1 MSPKV
6 SVIIPVYNASSFLV
20 RCLDSVL
27 SQTLS
32 DIEVIC
38 IDDCS
43 SDNSFEILK
52 DYVEMDSRFKVF
64 KNERNIGQGLTRN
77 KGIDHAK
84 GEYIA
89 FVDSD
94 DWIESNMYD
103 ILYAETN
110 IQKYDLV
117 CCNLIYDFP
126 DGSAESPKMPSLEL
140 ITRDFLISEGIAPS
154 IKLFSP
160 NSPCDKIYKR
170 EYIERLNLRFESERV
185 FLYEDKFFNLSFLAS
200 NPTFCFV
207 TKVFYH
213 YMIRHGSTMT
223 SYRKDF
229 INRYFAMDEKI
240 KRLLSENDMISEEI
254 QQRFRKS
261 LFEITFVFCLNSL
274 LYNKSIN
281 GKIYDFLI
289 LKNDKR
295 ISSNAKYFNFK
306 DIPSSSSKINGFVKS
321 ACFFILKYLS

>member
-6 SVIIPVYNASSFLV
+6 SVVIPVYNSASFLE

-27 SQTLS
+27 SQTLI

-43 SDNSFEILK
+43 SDNSFDILK
-52 DYVEMDSRFKVF
+52 DYVEKDSRVKVF
-64 KNERNIGQGLTRN
+64 KNEQNIGQGLTRN
-77 KGIDHAK
+77 RGIDFSK

-94 DWIESNMYD
+94 DWIEPNMYD
-103 ILYAETN
+103 VLYSTTVS
-110 IQKYDLV
+110 QKYDLI
-117 CCNLIYDFP
+117 CCNLIFDFP
-126 DGSAESPKMPSLEL
+126 DGSAEAPKMPPLEL
-140 ITRDFLISEGIAPS
+140 ITRDFLINEGISPS

-200 NPTFCFV
+200 NPNFCFV

-213 YMIRHGSTMT
+213 YTIRHGSTMT
-223 SYRKDF
+223 SHRKDF
-229 INRYFAMDEKI
+229 INRYFAMNEKI
-240 KRLLSENDMISEEI
+240 KSLLSRNGLISDEV
-254 QQRFRKS
+254 QKRFRNG
-261 LFEITFVFCLNSL
+261 LFEITFSFCLNAL
-274 LYNKSIN
+274 VYNKSSKS
-281 GKIYDFLI
+281 KIKEFWSVI
-289 LKNDKR
+289 NDKR
-295 ISSNAKYFNFK
+295 ISSNAKHFKIK
-306 DIPSSSSKINGFVKS
+306 DIPPSTSKINGSVKIV
-321 ACFFILKYLS
+321 CFLILKYLR